1 MEMREWI
8 PIATQCTLEKNVRV
22 SISFSIPSLPA
33 TVTSLLTTSE
43 LRQADGSGS
52 WRNGGE
58 CKGQAEWEEGLQRER
73 KRERERETERASTQR
88 RNEENMTTKIH
99 ESHSMTRATHH
110 AK

>member
-1 MEMREWI
+1 MDSYSNPMYSG
-8 PIATQCTLEKNVRV
+8 KNVLV

-58 CKGQAEWEEGLQRER
+58 CKGQAEWEEGFQ
-73 KRERERETERASTQR
+73 RERERERGRERESEHTEEERGEHD
-88 RNEENMTTKIH
+88 NEDT
-99 ESHSMTRATHH
+99 
-110 AK
+110 